1 MANSSLKQI
10 TDKDLIIFLVAYG
23 LEVKDIKKDSSRNR
37 SWVYFED
44 TSELKDAIL
53 KYTNRSVEINL
64 SDYIAAEK
72 RVTTLLH
79 TQKQG

>member
-1 MANSSLKQI
+1 MAISSLKQI

-64 SDYIAAEK
+64 CDYIAAEK
-72 RVTTLLH
+72 RVTTLLY
-79 TQKQG
+79 TQKQE